1 MTWCARAPSGATCAF
16 VFRGPLHSAAPPAGA
31 RPTAQAHAG
40 ALPQADSFLERQAG
54 ITGTRKRLDDALD
67 DAMPPLLTP
76 KRVRGT
82 EDLLSKL
89 HI

>member
-1 MTWCARAPSGATCAF
+1 M
-16 VFRGPLHSAAPPAGA
+16 RGGPRRPPPAVCLPAA
-31 RPTAQAHAG
+31 RLHAG
-40 ALPQADSFLERQAG
+40 SPAERPPAATVAAPQADSFLERQAG

-82 EDLLSKL
+82 EEMLSKL
-89 HI
+89 HLV